1 MTTNLQP
8 HSIND
13 SVLFRTSVYDND
25 GVTLVTP
32 LSCVCSV
39 WDSADAVVV
48 NGSAGTVGAGYA
60 QYNWAGAADA
70 GTYRA
75 VLTVTI
81 AAGVVQSEEY
91 FVTLSDK
98 PPAFTTDVDTEI
110 GEVRMELGDD
120 TQGDG
125 VRPDGANL
133 TDAQVQKL
141 LDREGSVML
150 AVAAACEL
158 LARQWTRV
166 ATISVGPRSEQLG
179 AVAAQWQARAD
190 KLRAQ
195 YGGAGAA
202 GFSIGTRRTDAYSD
216 AVPGSEYT
224 LE

>member
-1 MTTNLQP
+1 MTTNLLP

-13 SVLFRTSVYDND
+13 SVLFRTAVYDTD

-39 WDSADAVVV
+39 WDADDTAVV
-48 NGSAGTVGAGYA
+48 GAAAGVTGAGYA
-60 QYNWAGAADA
+60 QYNWAGSATP
-70 GTYRA
+70 GVYRA

-81 AAGVVQSEEY
+81 ASGVVQSEEY
-91 FVTLSDK
+91 LVVLNDK
-98 PPAFTTDVDTEI
+98 PPAFTTDLETEI

-120 TQGDG
+120 VQGEG

-133 TDAQVQKL
+133 TDTQIQKL

-158 LARQWTRV
+158 LARQWSRV
-166 ATISVGPRSEQLG
+166 ANITVGPRSEQLG
-179 AVAAQWQARAD
+179 NVAAEWQKRAE

-195 YGGAGAA
+195 HGGAGAG
-202 GFSIGTRRTDAYSD
+202 GFSIQAGRVDAYSD
-216 AVPGSEYT
+216 AVPGSEYA
-224 LE
+224 E